1 MLLFRDFFKDLLP
14 KKINIYE
21 HNFKYFNEREFE
33 EELNK
38 MNWDSILHLDIS
50 DPNTSMDNL
59 YNNLVYMLDEYAPY
73 KKISKK
79 EFKLKSEPWID
90 SEIRNKIYE
99 RDKLIKKYRKSKDE
113 NRKLT
118 IYEDYKRTRNFVTNM
133 KRDAKTKYYQQYFET
148 YKWKSS
154 KVWKGIKSIV
164 KLNTTSK
171 KDISLI
177 DNKGFNVT
185 DPSKIANLF
194 NNYFVNIGP
203 SIDKAILNSETDFR
217 DILKNI
223 KVNNTFFLS
232 PTIPEEIFKIIAS
245 LDKSKS
251 LGPNSLPIYILKL
264 YNNFFSEKLAKIIN
278 VAFATSIFPELLKL
292 AKVIPTFKKGNEL
305 LCENYRPISLLS
317 VFSKIFEKVIYTRM
331 YDYLM
336 KNNLIYKR
344 LFGFRNNHSTNHA
357 LISLSEN
364 IKSNLDSGQFS
375 AGIFIDLQKAFDTV
389 NHEILCEKLLHYG
402 FRGIPQKCFYE
413 RL

>member
-1 MLLFRDFFKDLLP
+1 
-14 KKINIYE
+14 
-21 HNFKYFNEREFE
+21 
-33 EELNK
+33 
-38 MNWDSILHLDIS
+38 
-50 DPNTSMDNL
+50 
-59 YNNLVYMLDEYAPY
+59 
-73 KKISKK
+73 
-79 EFKLKSEPWID
+79 
-90 SEIRNKIYE
+90 
-99 RDKLIKKYRKSKDE
+99 
-113 NRKLT
+113 
-118 IYEDYKRTRNFVTNM
+118 M
-133 KRDAKTKYYQQYFET
+133 KRDAKTKYYQHYFET

-164 KLNTTSK
+164 NLNNTSK

-177 DNKGFNVT
+177 DNKGFTVT

-223 KVNNTFFLS
+223 KVNNTYFLS

-278 VAFATSIFPELLKL
+278 VAFATGIFPELLKL

-317 VFSKIFEKVIYTRM
+317 VFSKIFEKVIYT
-331 YDYLM
+331 
-336 KNNLIYKR
+336 
-344 LFGFRNNHSTNHA
+344 HPVS
-357 LISLSEN
+357 
-364 IKSNLDSGQFS
+364 
-375 AGIFIDLQKAFDTV
+375 
-389 NHEILCEKLLHYG
+389 
-402 FRGIPQKCFYE
+402 
-413 RL
+413 

>member
-1 MLLFRDFFKDLLP
+1 MTKTSHGGTGVFISDQINYKLREDLKIESDGNVESTFIKLIIPNKKNIIIGCIYRHPNSQISVNEFTTNYMNPLLTNISSEGKLCSLMGDFNIDLLKADNMDCISDFYNCMTSHFFAPYIMQPTRLMSKTLIDNIFINSIDYISFSGNITIQLSDHLFQFVTLQGFFKDLP

-21 HNFKYFNEREFE
+21 RNIKYFNEREFE

-79 EFKLKSEPWID
+79 EFKLKSKPWID

-99 RDKLIKKYRKSKDE
+99 RDKLLKKYRKSKDE

-148 YKWKSS
+148 YEWKSS

-194 NNYFVNIGP
+194 NNYFVN
-203 SIDKAILNSETDFR
+203 
-217 DILKNI
+217 
-223 KVNNTFFLS
+223 
-232 PTIPEEIFKIIAS
+232 
-245 LDKSKS
+245 
-251 LGPNSLPIYILKL
+251 
-264 YNNFFSEKLAKIIN
+264 
-278 VAFATSIFPELLKL
+278 
-292 AKVIPTFKKGNEL
+292 
-305 LCENYRPISLLS
+305 
-317 VFSKIFEKVIYTRM
+317 
-331 YDYLM
+331 
-336 KNNLIYKR
+336 
-344 LFGFRNNHSTNHA
+344 
-357 LISLSEN
+357 
-364 IKSNLDSGQFS
+364 
-375 AGIFIDLQKAFDTV
+375 
-389 NHEILCEKLLHYG
+389 
-402 FRGIPQKCFYE
+402 
-413 RL
+413 

>member
-1 MLLFRDFFKDLLP
+1 
-14 KKINIYE
+14 
-21 HNFKYFNEREFE
+21 
-33 EELNK
+33 
-38 MNWDSILHLDIS
+38 
-50 DPNTSMDNL
+50 
-59 YNNLVYMLDEYAPY
+59 
-73 KKISKK
+73 
-79 EFKLKSEPWID
+79 
-90 SEIRNKIYE
+90 
-99 RDKLIKKYRKSKDE
+99 
-113 NRKLT
+113 
-118 IYEDYKRTRNFVTNM
+118 M

-278 VAFATSIFPELLKL
+278 VAFATGIFPELLNL
-292 AKVIPTFKKGNEL
+292 AKVIPTFKKGNKL
-305 LCENYRPISLLS
+305 LCENYHSISLLS

-344 LFGFRNNHSTNHA
+344 QFGFRNNHSTNHA
-357 LISLSEN
+357 LISLSKN
-364 IKSNLDSGQFS
+364 IKSNSDSGQFS

-402 FRGIPQKCFYE
+402 FGGIPQKLLESFLTN
-413 RL
+413 R